1 MDPRYTLT
9 ELAALAGLTPRTV
22 RYYLSQGLLAVDATP
37 GPGPKYD
44 DAHLARLRLI
54 KRLQREHLP
63 LAEIRGRIGDL
74 DDHTVVAIAS
84 EPEPPPPSDSALDY
98 VRRVSGPRLAL
109 AEFRPPAPPSE
120 RPSTPP
126 AVYEPPPA
134 YTTTTTPPPRLE
146 RSQWE
151 RIELAPDVELHV
163 RRPLSRSVAKQVDR
177 LIGIARDLL
186 REES

>member
-74 DDHTVVAIAS
+74 DDQTVVALAGA
-84 EPEPPPPSDSALDY
+84 PEPPPPSDSALDY
-98 VRRVSGPRLAL
+98 VRRVSAPRLAL
-109 AEFRPPAPPSE
+109 AEFRPPAAPSD
-120 RPSTPP
+120 RTVTP
-126 AVYEPPPA
+126 AAYEPPPA
-134 YTTTTTPPPRLE
+134 YTTTTTPPSRLE

-151 RIELAPDVELHV
+151 RIELGPDVELHV

>member
-1 MDPRYTLT
+1 MNARYTLT
-9 ELAALAGLTPRTV
+9 ELAAEAGLTPRTV

-37 GPGPKYD
+37 GPGAKYD

-63 LAEIRGRIGDL
+63 LAEIRRRLVDL
-74 DDHTVVAIAS
+74 DDPTVVALARA
-84 EPEPPPPSDSALDY
+84 PESPPSDSAIDY
-98 VRRVSGPRLAL
+98 VRRLSAPRRLAE
-109 AEFRPPAPPSE
+109 AEFRPPSPPSE
-120 RPSTPP
+120 RPAAPP
-126 AVYEPPPA
+126 AYEPPPG
-134 YTTTTTPPPRLE
+134 YVTTTAPSRLE

-177 LIGIARDLL
+177 LVGIARDLL

>member
-1 MDPRYTLT
+1 VDPRYNLT

-63 LAEIRGRIGDL
+63 LAEIRGRLGDL
-74 DDHTVVAIAS
+74 DDQAVMALVSA
-84 EPEPPPPSDSALDY
+84 PEPPPSDSAIDY
-98 VRRVSGPRLAL
+98 VRRITAPRRMAI
-109 AEFRPPAPPSE
+109 AEFLPPAPPSE
-120 RPSTPP
+120 RPASPP
-126 AVYEPPPA
+126 ASAPPP
-134 YTTTTTPPPRLE
+134 YPVTTTPSRLE

-163 RRPLSRSVAKQVDR
+163 RRPLPRSVAKQVDR

>member
-1 MDPRYTLT
+1 MEPRYTLT
-9 ELAALAGLTPRTV
+9 ELASLAGLTPRTV

-54 KRLQREHLP
+54 KRLQRDHLP
-63 LAEIRGRIGDL
+63 LAEIRGRLVDL
-74 DDHTVVAIAS
+74 DDQTVVALAS
-84 EPEPPPPSDSALDY
+84 APEPPPPADTALAY
-98 VRRVSGPRLAL
+98 LKRVSAPHRLTE
-109 AEFRPPAPPSE
+109 AEFRPVLPPSE
-120 RPSTPP
+120 RPSTPRT
-126 AVYEPPPA
+126 YEPPPR
-134 YTTTTTPPPRLE
+134 YVTSTPSRLE

-163 RRPLSRSVAKQVDR
+163 RRPLPRSVAKQVDR

-186 REES
+186 REET